1 MIHSKIR
8 NQGVFLRRNADSLE
22 ATNSLNASAKAA
34 LDAPDLPALFG
45 IEGEAAAAYFSC
57 FPEMLNQNNSTS
69 SDGHGP
75 AVMDAVPTILSMSY
89 STTRTACCGPSAYG
103 RSSVAVSIHTRAS
116 CTAATA
122 TNQLLLST

>member
-1 MIHSKIR
+1 MPLQKQHLTHPTYLHCLASKEK
-8 NQGVFLRRNADSLE
+8 LPPHTSAASRRCLIN
-22 ATNSLNASAKAA
+22 
-34 LDAPDLPALFG
+34 
-45 IEGEAAAAYFSC
+45 
-57 FPEMLNQNNSTS
+57 NNSTS